1 MAMSQ
6 RVQFLRQT
14 AAVFLAGISMVG
26 LTPGFD
32 TVLTAQTVD
41 LRSVLGDTTMP
52 PPDDISQ
59 VYPYGITGKTP
70 PSLIKVNYEGQK
82 PYHKHRIQLRI
93 FQGCPQIEISEGGRL
108 WATWFGSNIQAERAP
123 FHKDQFSVIAT
134 SWDDGKTWKE
144 VFIFDPSELRGAGH
158 PTHCFGKT
166 PRAKYVSW
174 FIGTWI

>member
-1 MAMSQ
+1 MSQ
-6 RVQFLRQT
+6 RVPILGQT
-14 AAVFLAGISMVG
+14 VTVLLASIFMIG

-32 TVLTAQTVD
+32 VVLTAQTVD
-41 LRSVLGDTTMP
+41 PRSVLGDTAMP
-52 PPDDISQ
+52 PPNDISQ

-70 PSLIKVNYEGQK
+70 PSLIKVNDEGQK

-134 SWDDGKTWKE
+134 SG
-144 VFIFDPSELRGAGH
+144 DPAGTLITEEQGQW
-158 PTHCFGKT
+158 P
-166 PRAKYVSW
+166 
-174 FIGTWI
+174 